1 MEPCEG
7 EARAQVQA
15 ETMHE
20 GVEKDGAGRVHA
32 LGVPTGLSSRQ
43 AARRQAVVDAALGL
57 LAEREYEQIS
67 VREVAESAGV
77 AVATLYHYFPSKEH
91 LFAEGLVQWAGT
103 LSSDVT
109 RRPLSGSTPAQRL
122 EEALLRSAR
131 AFERHPQLARLVNLL
146 EISGE
151 PFARDVLTRLD
162 AVTTEVYLGLLSD
175 LPHDD
180 AVRVVRVADAVLDA
194 SLRAWSGGRA
204 TMRDVRA
211 SLSDAVTLLL
221 PESAGSGGRARS

>member
-1 MEPCEG
+1 VQTETTQGGIEQD
-7 EARAQVQA
+7 EVAQV
-15 ETMHE
+15 
-20 GVEKDGAGRVHA
+20 
-32 LGVPTGLSSRQ
+32 GVPPALSARQ
-43 AARRQAVVDAALGL
+43 AARRQAVVAAALGL

-77 AVATLYHYFPSKEH
+77 ALATLYHYFPSKEH

-109 RRPLSGSTPAQRL
+109 RRPLSGTTPARRL

-146 EISGE
+146 EISND
-151 PFARDVLTRLD
+151 PFARDALARLD
-162 AVTTEVYLGLLSD
+162 AVTMDVYLELLSD
-175 LPHDD
+175 LPHDH

-194 SLRAWSGGRA
+194 ALRAWSGGRT
-204 TMRDVRA
+204 TMGDVRK
-211 SLSDAVTLLL
+211 SLSDAVSLLL
-221 PESAGSGGRARS
+221 PEPVGVGGRERR

>member
-1 MEPCEG
+1 
-7 EARAQVQA
+7 VQA
-15 ETMHE
+15 ETRHE
-20 GVEKDGAGRVHA
+20 AVEKDGGGAGRA
-32 LGVPTGLSSRQ
+32 KAQGDGQGLGQGVPTGLSSRQ
-43 AARRQAVVDAALGL
+43 AARRQAVVDAALRL
-57 LAEREYEQIS
+57 LAAREYEQIS

-77 AVATLYHYFPSKEH
+77 ALATLYHYFPSKEQ

-109 RRPLSGSTPAQRL
+109 RRPLSGTTPAQRL

-194 SLRAWSGGRA
+194 ALRAWSGGRA
-204 TMRDVRA
+204 TMRDVRT
-211 SLSDAVTLLL
+211 SLSDAVSLLL
-221 PESAGSGGRARS
+221 PESAAVGS